1 MIEWPYQLTC
11 LSLRQGVRKCIEF
24 IIYMFIIN
32 EWDKENIQTARL
44 YVFVSWIS
52 FDDDDDAEIE
62 HLELSF

>member
-1 MIEWPYQLTC
+1 
-11 LSLRQGVRKCIEF
+11 
-24 IIYMFIIN
+24 MFIIN